1 MTSEKKVGRPKGS
14 KNRQRAFNFEYTDK
28 YGHKYSKSELIRKFA
43 TTFPNAKPKEIA
55 ERYRLTPKFVSQVL
69 WAWRKKNAG
78 IVPVKYVHEVTKAE
92 VTSHVKEQHEAVTA
106 RAATDAGIDMVN
118 NPPHYTQGG
127 IETIDF
133 IEAKCLSYNLGN
145 VVKYITRADHK
156 GNTVEDLMKARWYL
170 DREITKM
177 TPPLP

>member
-1 MTSEKKVGRPKGS
+1 MTTEKKVGRPKGS
-14 KNRQRAFNFEYTDK
+14 KNRQRAVEYTDK
-28 YGHKYSKSELIRKFA
+28 HGHKYSKSELIRKFE
-43 TTFPNAKPKEIA
+43 TTLPNAKPKDIA
-55 ERYRLTPKFVSQVL
+55 TRDRLTPKFVSQVL
-69 WAWRKKNAG
+69 WAWRKKNEG

-92 VTSHVKEQHEAVTA
+92 VDNHVKEQHEAVTA

-133 IEAKCLSYNLGN
+133 IEAKSLSYNLGN

-170 DREITKM
+170 DREITKL

>member
-1 MTSEKKVGRPKGS
+1 MEATKKVGRPKGVG
-14 KNRQRAFNFEYTDK
+14 NAQRKFTYVDK
-28 YGHKYSKSELIRKFA
+28 HGHKYSQSELIRKYA

-55 ERYRLTPKFVSQVL
+55 KCYGLTSKFVSQVL
-69 WAWRKKNAG
+69 WAWRKKNENV
-78 IVPVKYVHEVTKAE
+78 VPVKYVHEVTKAE
-92 VTSHVKEQHEAVTA
+92 VDNHVKEQHETVTA
-106 RAATDAGIDMVN
+106 RAATNAGIDMVN
-118 NPPHYTQGG
+118 SPPHYTQGG

-133 IEAKCLSYNLGN
+133 IEAKGLSYNLGN

-170 DREITKM
+170 DREITKL